1 MENSQPIGPLL
12 NNRYQ
17 LLHTLGTGGM
27 AVIYRAY
34 DRMLER
40 PVAIKILRQD
50 FSGDEAFRERFR
62 QEARAA
68 ANLSHPNIV
77 TVHDFGFDDGRIFI
91 VMEYVPGTDLKAM
104 IKQRGKFSVPETINL
119 MVQAC
124 EGIGY
129 AHRAGL
135 VHCDV
140 KPHNM
145 MVTPEGRLKVTDFGI
160 ARALASIRPDEQSE
174 VVWGSPQYFSPEQAA
189 GQAPSPA
196 SDVYSL
202 GVILYEMLAGQLPF
216 ISNDPEELARMH
228 REVLPVSPRR
238 YNPDIPPQLEQIILK
253 VLLKEPSQRYRSADQ
268 LGRVLRN
275 ITQQPDSYA
284 TTVVSTAPSAGQTR
298 TVATSA
304 AATQVQA
311 SQAPYRSQPVQA
323 YPGTQAM
330 PVGPFPVEPQPL
342 PQEPEDHSLDID
354 WPTILLGLLA
364 AVAVG
369 GLIPFW
375 LYIYLFFNPPVH

>member
-1 MENSQPIGPLL
+1 
-12 NNRYQ
+12 
-17 LLHTLGTGGM
+17 M
-27 AVIYRAY
+27 ALVYRAY

-50 FSGDEAFRERFR
+50 FSSDEAFRERFR

-77 TVHDFGFDDGRIFI
+77 TVHDFGFDSGRIFI
-91 VMEYVPGTDLKAM
+91 VMEYVPGTDLKTM
-104 IKQRGKFSVPETINL
+104 IKQRGKFNVDDAINL

-145 MVTPEGRLKVTDFGI
+145 LVTPDDRLKVADFGI
-160 ARALASIRPDEQSE
+160 ARALASIQPDEQAE
-174 VVWGSPQYFSPEQAA
+174 VVWGSPQYFAPEQAA

-216 ISNDPEELARMH
+216 NATDPEELARMH
-228 REVLPVSPRR
+228 RETRPVSPRR
-238 YNPDIPPQLEQIILK
+238 YNPDIPPALEQIIMK
-253 VLLKEPSQRYRSADQ
+253 VLSKEPSQRYRSADQ

-275 ITQQPDSYA
+275 INQRPDSYA
-284 TTVVSTAPSAGQTR
+284 TTMVSTPA
-298 TVATSA
+298 SA
-304 AATQVQA
+304 ASTQPRA
-311 SQAPYRSQPVQA
+311 SVPPLVSSQPVRVYTAPQ
-323 YPGTQAM
+323 TV
-330 PVGPFPVEPQPL
+330 PVLQTPPAVND
-342 PQEPEDHSLDID
+342 PEDRSLDID
-354 WPTILLGLLA
+354 WFTIFLGLLA
-364 AVAVG
+364 ALAVG

-375 LYIYLFFNPPVH
+375 LYIYLSINPPVR

>member
-1 MENSQPIGPLL
+1 MEQSSPSTPLL

-27 AVIYRAY
+27 AVVYRAH

-91 VMEYVPGTDLKAM
+91 VMEYVPGTDLKTM
-104 IKQRGKFSVPETINL
+104 IKQRGKFGLEEAINL
-119 MVQAC
+119 IAQAC

-145 MVTPEGRLKVTDFGI
+145 LVTPDGRVKVTDFGI
-160 ARALASIRPDEQSE
+160 ARALATIQPDEQSDI
-174 VVWGSPQYFSPEQAA
+174 VWGSPQYFAPEQAA

-202 GVILYEMLAGQLPF
+202 GVILYEMLTGRLPF
-216 ISNDPEELARMH
+216 QANDPEELSRLH
-228 REVLPVSPRR
+228 REAQPVPPRR
-238 YNPDIPPQLEQIILK
+238 YNYEIPEALEQIIMK
-253 VLLKEPSQRYRSADQ
+253 VLSKEPSQRYRSADQ

-275 ITQQPDSYA
+275 IVQQNNNFANTVASA
-284 TTVVSTAPSAGQTR
+284 TTPSHAPS
-298 TVATSA
+298 V
-304 AATQVQA
+304 TQARPVSPQ
-311 SQAPYRSQPVQA
+311 RSQPVRVYSAPQGNPA
-323 YPGTQAM
+323 VTRPA
-330 PVGPFPVEPQPL
+330 PVMAPAGME
-342 PQEPEDHSLDID
+342 EAEDHALDID
-354 WPTILLGLLA
+354 WVTVILGLLA
-364 AVAVG
+364 TLAVG
-369 GLIPFW
+369 GLIPLW
-375 LYIYLFFNPPVH
+375 LYIFQYWSMNPLVP

>member
-1 MENSQPIGPLL
+1 MEQSTPISPLL

-17 LLHTLGTGGM
+17 LLHTLGAGGM
-27 AVIYRAY
+27 AVVYRAY

-50 FSGDEAFRERFR
+50 FSGDNSFRERFR
-62 QEARAA
+62 QEARSA

-77 TVHDFGFDDGRIFI
+77 TVHDFGFDAGRPFI
-91 VMEYVPGTDLKAM
+91 VMEYVPGTDLKSM
-104 IKQRGKFSVPETINL
+104 IKQRGRFATQETINL
-119 MVQAC
+119 LVLAC

-145 MVTPEGRLKVTDFGI
+145 LVTPDGRLKVTDFGI
-160 ARALASIRPDEQSE
+160 ARALATILPDEQSE

-202 GVILYEMLAGQLPF
+202 GIILYEMLVGQLPF
-216 ISNDPEELARMH
+216 NAEDPEELARMH
-228 REVLPVSPRR
+228 REARPTPPRR
-238 YNPDIPPQLEQIILK
+238 YNPQISPTLEQIMVK
-253 VLLKEPSQRYRSADQ
+253 VLSKEPSQRYRSADQ

-275 ITQQPDSYA
+275 IGQRTDNFA
-284 TTVVSTAPSAGQTR
+284 TTVVSTPSA
-298 TVATSA
+298 
-304 AATQVQA
+304 TQPRGSQPRVSQPA
-311 SQAPYRSQPVQA
+311 PANPVRIYQAPQTLPASPVTIQPVD
-323 YPGTQAM
+323 
-330 PVGPFPVEPQPL
+330 EPD
-342 PQEPEDHSLDID
+342 DHALDID
-354 WPTILLGLLA
+354 WVTILLGLVA
-364 AVAVG
+364 ALAVG

-375 LYIYLFFNPPVH
+375 LYIYLSLNPPGR